1 MLDIALLIVLF
12 ALGFRAFVG
21 LRKESTVRKEFGY
34 IRSLDWLTFLYPLG
48 PIMLLVGQAF
58 IPRLFLLVFV
68 AIFYSCALFMASR
81 QRNLLECSGTDRVRN
96 ALAATSSASL
106 GALVGLV
113 YVALAAI
120 FALLVQGIR
129 SPALGA

>member
-12 ALGFRAFVG
+12 ALGIRAFVG

-34 IRSLDWLTFLYPLG
+34 VRSLDWLTILYPLG
-48 PIMLLVGQAF
+48 PITLLVGQTF
-58 IPRLFLLVFV
+58 IPRLFLLIFV
-68 AIFYSCALFMASR
+68 ASFYACALLMASR
-81 QRNLLECSGTDRVRN
+81 QRNLLECSGTDRVRY

-106 GALVGLV
+106 GALVGII
-113 YVALAAI
+113 YVALAGI
-120 FALLVQGIR
+120 FVLLAQGIR